1 MALTDDERR
10 TLDLHNARRAADGL
24 PAFCLDAQLTAAARA
39 HSAEMLAHDY
49 LGHESFG
56 GESFG
61 ARIARFGYG
70 PWRRLA
76 ENVAFGSGA
85 LGDPATTFAGWMGS
99 VGHRRNIQN
108 GGLRE
113 IGIGVRVGR
122 FQGVAGTRVYTVD
135 FGTR

>member
-1 MALTDDERR
+1 VTLTDDERR
-10 TLDLHNARRAADGL
+10 TLELHNARRLADGL
-24 PAFCLDAQLTAAARA
+24 PAFCLDARLTAAARA
-39 HSAEMLAHDY
+39 HSADMLAHGY
-49 LGHESFG
+49 LAHESFD

-70 PWRRLA
+70 PWRWLA

-85 LGDPATTFAGWMGS
+85 LGAPATTFAGWMAS
-99 VGHRRNIQN
+99 AGHRRNIQN
-108 GGLRE
+108 GTLRE